1 MIGHSNGVNASALI
15 RPEGREPEVVAFET
29 AVVSFFLD
37 AAEIL
42 GIPKSLAVIYG
53 ICFASEEPL
62 SFADI
67 EQKLSISKGSISQG
81 LRVLREVGALKVW
94 VASAPLVSG
103 LPDDALATASPGPAL
118 SLSKENLVQRG
129 TRPRERFEPD
139 IELRKLILHYLEQ
152 RVEKQLEAG
161 KKRIRE
167 IKAATPRSESKTII
181 ARVKSLEGWHT
192 KSRALLPMIKGALR
206 LT

>member
-1 MIGHSNGVNASALI
+1 MIDQAYSDTTASALI

-29 AVVSFFLD
+29 AVVSFFVD

-42 GIPKSLAVIYG
+42 GIPKSLAAIYG
-53 ICFASEEPL
+53 ICFASAEPL

-67 EQKLSISKGSISQG
+67 EQKLDISKGSISQG
-81 LRVLREVGALKVW
+81 LRVLREVGALKV
-94 VASAPLVSG
+94 VI
-103 LPDDALATASPGPAL
+103 GPAL
-118 SLSKENLVQRG
+118 STLTPQLSARAA
-129 TRPRERFEPD
+129 RPRERFEPD

-167 IKAATPRSESKTII
+167 IKASIPRNDSKTII
-181 ARVKSLEGWHT
+181 ARVKSLDGWHA
-192 KSRALLPMIKGALR
+192 KSRALLPLIKGALR
-206 LT
+206 IT